1 MFALWLVLVA
11 LVTLCVA
18 WAYHTAQRLNRLHIR
33 TDSARQSLQAALDRR
48 AAVVGALLPGAASIS
63 GAAEA
68 VPLVPER
75 FEQRAACEQKVSA
88 LIAGWQGELPAA
100 VVDAEA
106 RVQLAHRFYNDA
118 VADTRAL
125 RVRLPVRL
133 LYLGGTA
140 RLPEFFEFAA
150 L

>member
-11 LVTLCVA
+11 LVTLCIA

-33 TDSARQSLQAALDRR
+33 TDCARLSLQAALDRR
-48 AAVVGALLPGAASIS
+48 AAVVGALGQDAASIC
-63 GAAEA
+63 AHAEA

-75 FEQRAACEQKVSA
+75 FDQRANCERKVSA
-88 LIAGWQGELPAA
+88 AIAKWDGDLPAA

-125 RVRLPVRL
+125 RVRPLVRL
-133 LYLGGTA
+133 FYLGGTA
-140 RLPEFFEFAA
+140 PLPEFFEFAA
-150 L
+150 M